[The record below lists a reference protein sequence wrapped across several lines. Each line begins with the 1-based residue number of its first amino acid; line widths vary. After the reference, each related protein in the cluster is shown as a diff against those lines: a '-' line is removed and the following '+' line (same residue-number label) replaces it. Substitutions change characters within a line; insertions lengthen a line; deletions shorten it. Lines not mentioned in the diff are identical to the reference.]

1 MSVPT
6 RPAAPTPPPAQPAT
20 YCNPVYDGYLAD
32 PYVLAW
38 QDGYLAYGTGPT
50 DDGRIFPILRSADLV
65 HWTPVGGAMEPVD
78 GNLGMDYWAPEV
90 VEADSRFWLYYSVG
104 HGDHRHQL
112 RVAVADSPLGPFTD
126 TGIDL
131 TPHESFAIDPHP
143 YCDDDGT
150 WYLFYARDVLDADR
164 VGTHLAVAELTDM
177 TSLSAPA
184 TAVLAPTA
192 DWQIFQRDREMYGGV
207 YDWHTLE
214 GPPSAGTA
222 TATTAPTPAAPT
234 STRATTSPGS
244 PPPTPSAPG
253 PNRPVRRT
261 SSWPPS
267 PVTSAALATTAS
279 SPPTEARTCSS
290 TTPGTPTAPNVRCV
304 WTLSPGTGTGP
315 PPPAPAGPSRHSLLT
330 LSPPDSPRLLHQPER
345 TPHDTS

>member
-6 RPAAPTPPPAQPAT
+6 RPAGPTPPPAQPAT

-38 QDGYLAYGTGPT
+38 EDGYLAYGTGPT
-50 DDGRIFPILRSADLV
+50 TDGRVFPILRSADLV
-65 HWTPVGGAMEPVD
+65 HWTPVGGAMEPVATE
-78 GNLGMDYWAPEV
+78 LGADYWAPEV
-90 VEADSRFWLYYSVG
+90 VEADRRFWLYYSVG

-112 RVAVADSPLGPFTD
+112 RVAVADTPLGPFTD
-126 TGIDL
+126 AGIDL

-143 YCDDDGT
+143 FCDDDGS

-214 GPPSAGTA
+214 GPSVRRHGDRYYCTYSGGSYLDESYHVAWV
-222 TATTAPTPAAPT
+222 AAPHPLGPWT
-234 STRATTSPGS
+234 EPAG
-244 PPPTPSAPG
+244 AP
-253 PNRPVRRT
+253 NQL
-261 SSWPPS
+261 
-267 PVTSAALATTAS
+267 LATVPGHVRGPGHNSILTTHRGQDLLVYHAWNAGGTQRQMCLD
-279 SPPTEARTCSS
+279 PLTWERNGPTT
-290 TTPGTPTAPNVRCV
+290 
-304 WTLSPGTGTGP
+304 TGP
-315 PPPAPAGPSRHSLLT
+315 SWTEQALT
-330 LSPPDSPRLLHQPER
+330 PDPLS
-345 TPHDTS
+345 T